1 MRRDLLSRRWESNP
15 LTDGSRPPVLKTL
28 VTSRYIF
35 ADVTGVE
42 PAPNCVTG
50 RHLNRLTSHPYF
62 SLSDR
67 VRTCGLR
74 VPNSPLYQTELHLVI
89 FFLVY
94 VRIKLAFLIDHIFV
108 VGTGFEPVFREPK
121 SRVLPSR
128 RPDNICCPTR
138 ARTSTLSDQNRTCC
152 QITP

>member
-89 FFLVY
+89 FFFGLCENRTRVSS
-94 VRIKLAFLIDHIFV
+94 RIATTLIDL
-108 VGTGFEPVFREPK
+108 VFL
-121 SRVLPSR
+121 LPGRASN
-128 RPDNICCPTR
+128 PQTPHSKCGDFANSSTR
-138 ARTSTLSDQNRTCC
+138 HFILF
-152 QITP
+152 I